1 MSRNLLTLGVLW
13 GHIMATPHLVLWMDI
28 LMAAHLGQSGSHSPS
43 MHQIHEPLDQ
53 ALCHR
58 GAGVILLRIREMD
71 SEEHQVRLEGIKV
84 N

>member
-1 MSRNLLTLGVLW
+1 
-13 GHIMATPHLVLWMDI
+13 
-28 LMAAHLGQSGSHSPS
+28 MAAHLGQSGSHSPS
-43 MHQIHEPLDQ
+43 MDQIHEPLDQ